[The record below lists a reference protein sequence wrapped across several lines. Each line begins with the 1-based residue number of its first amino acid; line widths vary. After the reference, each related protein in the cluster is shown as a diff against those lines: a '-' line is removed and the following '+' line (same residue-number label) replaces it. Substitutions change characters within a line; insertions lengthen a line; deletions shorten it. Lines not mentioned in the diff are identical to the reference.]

1 MGCATFSIRNCG
13 GRDSKQA
20 KTIFSGAFMAKR
32 RIDLGR
38 RNFLKR
44 SALLGAGAL
53 AAPYLSRSGY
63 AASRDRV
70 TIFHSSVADS
80 IHPYNHSSSPIYGN
94 WQHVIEPL
102 IELDYDKKDYV
113 GVLAESWQ
121 FQGSRWTFKLRKGIK
136 FHNGAPLTSKDVAFS
151 IERMRD
157 EKGGSLQ
164 APNFKDVT
172 EIQTPDDL
180 TVVFVTKQPLAI
192 FLDRLEN
199 RFILSK
205 VAGDKFG
212 DKLYDNPIGTGPYKF
227 VSYQRGG
234 NMVFTRNDDYWG
246 GKAAIKEVVFK
257 KVTEEAARL
266 AALESG
272 QTDFINNVPVHEVA
286 RLQKHPRVRVDQVE
300 GLRMF
305 FLAFNMAHKPWDN
318 KLVRQAA
325 NYCVDAPAIVK
336 NIFDGIGYPC
346 NGPVGANVIG
356 ADPKLKRYPYDPK
369 KAKELLAQAGF
380 SNGCDIQLYYS
391 AGRYPKDREV
401 CQVVAAQMVKGG
413 FRVEL
418 ISQEWALFWD
428 KQGVNGGRL
437 PFYYIGRGTL
447 TDADT
452 LYDQYFRTGTTRRT
466 NYSNPALDKLVE
478 EQQKTAEQKKRVAIL
493 HQAGKMIMDEA
504 LFIPLYNLADIYGVA
519 RNVIW
524 KRRPDEKILGW
535 DMKIK

>member
-1 MGCATFSIRNCG
+1 MRSII
-13 GRDSKQA
+13 D
-20 KTIFSGAFMAKR
+20 R
-32 RIDLGR
+32 RT
-38 RNFLKR
+38 FLK
-44 SALLGAGAL
+44 AGAVL
-53 AAPYLSRSGY
+53 AASAAAGPYLSRNAYG
-63 AASRDRV
+63 ASRDRV
-70 TIFHSSVADS
+70 TIYHSSVADS
-80 IHPYNHSSSPIYGN
+80 INPYNHSSSPIYGN
-94 WQHVIEPL
+94 WQHVMEPL
-102 IELDYDKKDYV
+102 VELDYKKQDYV
-113 GVLAESWQ
+113 GILADSWQ
-121 FQGSRWTFKLRKGIK
+121 FQGNKWTFKLKKGIK

-151 IERMRD
+151 IEKMRD

-172 EIQTPDDL
+172 EVQTPDDL

-234 NMVFTRNDDYWG
+234 NMVFTRNDEYWG
-246 GKAAIKEVVFK
+246 GKAAIKEIVFR
-257 KVTEEAARL
+257 KVTEDAARL

-272 QTDFINNVPVHEVA
+272 QTDFINNVPDHEVA
-286 RLQKHPRVRVDQVE
+286 RLQKHPRIRVDKIE

-305 FLAFNMAHKPWDN
+305 FLAFNTSFKPWDN

-325 NYCVDAPAIVK
+325 NYSIDAPAIVK
-336 NIFDGIGYPC
+336 NIFDGIGYPI

-356 ADPKLKRYPYDPK
+356 ADPKLKRYPYDPQK
-369 KAKELLAQAGF
+369 SKELLTKAGF
-380 SNGCDIQLYYS
+380 PNGCDIQLYYS

-428 KQGVNGGRL
+428 KQGVNGGKL
-437 PFYYIGRGTL
+437 PFYYIGRGSL

-452 LYDQYFRTGTTRRT
+452 LYDQYLRTGTTKRT
-466 NYSNPALDKLVE
+466 TYSNPELDKLIE
-478 EQQKTAEQKKRVAIL
+478 EQQKTADQKKRIAIL
-493 HQAGKMIMDEA
+493 QKAGQIIMEEA
-504 LFIPLYNLADIYGVA
+504 PFIPLYNLADIYGVA
-519 RNVIW
+519 RNLVW
-524 KRRPDEKILGW
+524 KMRPDEKVLGW
-535 DMKIK
+535 DMSIK

>member
-1 MGCATFSIRNCG
+1 MA
-13 GRDSKQA
+13 SK
-20 KTIFSGAFMAKR
+20 KTDVSR
-32 RIDLGR
+32 RK
-38 RNFLKR
+38 FLQR
-44 SALLGAGAL
+44 SAALGVGAAVWPGLLRRA
-53 AAPYLSRSGY
+53 S

-70 TIFHSSVADS
+70 VIYHSSVADS
-80 IHPYNHSSSPIYGN
+80 IHPFNHSSSPIYGN

-102 IELDYDKKDYV
+102 VELDYDKKDYV
-113 GVLAESWQ
+113 GVLAESWE
-121 FQGSRWTFKLRKGIK
+121 FQGKQWVFKLRQGVK

-151 IERMRD
+151 IEKMRD

-172 EIQTPDDL
+172 EVQTPDDQ

-212 DKLYDNPIGTGPYKF
+212 DQLYQNPIGTGPYKF

-246 GKAAIKEVVFK
+246 GKAAIKEVVFR

-272 QTDFINNVPVHEVA
+272 QADFINNVPVHEVA
-286 RLQKHPRVRVDQVE
+286 RFQKHPRVKIDKLE

-305 FLAFNMAHKPWDN
+305 LLAMNVAHKPFDN
-318 KLVRQAA
+318 KLVRQAV
-325 NYCVDAPAIVK
+325 NYSVDAPAIVK
-336 NIFDGIGYPC
+336 NIFDGIGYPL
-346 NGPVGANVIG
+346 NGPVGSNVIG
-356 ADPKLKRYPYDPK
+356 ADPKHKRYPYDPK
-369 KAKELLAQAGF
+369 KARELLAQAGYKD
-380 SNGCDIQLYYS
+380 GCDVQLYYS
-391 AGRYPKDREV
+391 PGRYPKDREV

-428 KQGVNGGRL
+428 KTGVNGGRL
-437 PFYYIGRGTL
+437 PFYYIGRGSL

-452 LYDQYFRTGTTRRT
+452 LYDQYFRTGTTKRT
-466 NYSNPALDKLVE
+466 NYSNPELDKIII
-478 EQQKTAEQKKRVAIL
+478 EQQKTADPKKRVAL
-493 HQAGKMIMDEA
+493 LQQAGKIIMEEA
-504 LFIPLYNLADIYGVA
+504 PMVPLYNLADIYGVA
-519 RNVIW
+519 RNVVW
-524 KRRPDEKILGW
+524 KMRPDEKVLAW

>member
-1 MGCATFSIRNCG
+1 MTGN
-13 GRDSKQA
+13 
-20 KTIFSGAFMAKR
+20 MNR
-32 RIDLGR
+32 RE
-38 RNFLKR
+38 FLKK
-44 SALLGAGAL
+44 SATVAAGTAVG
-53 AAPYLSRSGY
+53 PYFLRQAQ

-102 IELDYDKKDYV
+102 VEYDVGTKDYI

-121 FQGSRWTFKLRKGIK
+121 FQGNKWVFKLRKGVK
-136 FHNGAPLTSKDVAFS
+136 FHNGATFTSKDVAFS
-151 IERMRD
+151 VEKLRD

-164 APNFKDVT
+164 APNFKDVS
-172 EIQTPDDL
+172 EVQTPDDY
-180 TVVFVTKQPLAI
+180 TVIFVTKQPNAV
-192 FLDRLEN
+192 FLDRLDN
-199 RFILSK
+199 RFMLSK
-205 VAGDKFG
+205 EAGDKFG
-212 DKLYDNPIGTGPYKF
+212 DKLFENLVGTGPYKF

-234 NMVFTRNDDYWG
+234 NMVFTRNDEYWG
-246 GKAAIKEVVFK
+246 GKAAIKEVIFK
-257 KVTEEAARL
+257 KVTEDAARL

-272 QTDFINNVPVHEVA
+272 QADFINNVPDHEVA
-286 RLQKHPRVRVDQVE
+286 RLKKHPRVRVDQLE

-305 FLAFNMAHKPWDN
+305 FLAFNFAFKPWDN

-325 NYCVDAPAIVK
+325 NYSVDAPAIIR

-346 NGPVGANVIG
+346 NGPVGANVLG
-356 ADPKLKRYPYDPK
+356 SDPKHKRYPYDPQK
-369 KAKELLAQAGF
+369 SKQLLAQAGF
-380 SNGCDIQLYYS
+380 PNGCDIQLYYS

-437 PFYYIGRGTL
+437 PFYYIGRGSL

-452 LYDQYFRTGTTRRT
+452 LYDQY
-466 NYSNPALDKLVE
+466 
-478 EQQKTAEQKKRVAIL
+478 
-493 HQAGKMIMDEA
+493 
-504 LFIPLYNLADIYGVA
+504 
-519 RNVIW
+519 
-524 KRRPDEKILGW
+524 
-535 DMKIK
+535 

>member
-1 MGCATFSIRNCG
+1 M
-13 GRDSKQA
+13 
-20 KTIFSGAFMAKR
+20 R
-32 RIDLGR
+32 RLIDR
-38 RNFLKR
+38 RTFLKT
-44 SALLGAGAL
+44 SAAL
-53 AAPYLSRSGY
+53 AVNAAAGRYVKGDVY

-70 TIFHSSVADS
+70 TIYHSSVADS
-80 IHPYNHSSSPIYGN
+80 INPYNHSSSPIYGN
-94 WQHVIEPL
+94 WQHVMEPL
-102 IELDYDKKDYV
+102 VELDYKKKDYV
-113 GVLAESWQ
+113 GILADSWQ
-121 FQGSRWTFKLRKGIK
+121 FQGNKWTFKLKKGIK
-136 FHNGAPLTSKDVAFS
+136 FHNGAPLTAKDVAFS
-151 IERMRD
+151 IEKMRD

-172 EIQTPDDL
+172 EVQTPDDL

-234 NMVFTRNDDYWG
+234 NMVFTRNDEYWG
-246 GKAAIKEVVFK
+246 GKAAIKEIVFR
-257 KVTEEAARL
+257 KVTEDAARL

-272 QTDFINNVPVHEVA
+272 QTDFINNVPDHEVA
-286 RLQKHPRVRVDQVE
+286 RLQKHPRIRVDKIE

-305 FLAFNMAHKPWDN
+305 FLAFNTSFKPWDN

-325 NYCVDAPAIVK
+325 NYSIDAPAIVK
-336 NIFDGIGYPC
+336 NIFDGIGYPI

-356 ADPKLKRYPYDPK
+356 ADPKLKRYPYDPQK
-369 KAKELLAQAGF
+369 SKELLTKAGF
-380 SNGCDIQLYYS
+380 PNGCDIQLYYS

-428 KQGVNGGRL
+428 KQGVNGGKL
-437 PFYYIGRGTL
+437 PFYYIGRGSL

-466 NYSNPALDKLVE
+466 TYSNPELDKLIE
-478 EQQKTAEQKKRVAIL
+478 EQQKTADQKKRIAIL
-493 HQAGKMIMDEA
+493 QKAGQMIMEEA
-504 LFIPLYNLADIYGVA
+504 PFIPLYNLADIYGVA
-519 RNVIW
+519 RNLVW
-524 KRRPDEKILGW
+524 KMRPDEKVLGW
-535 DMKIK
+535 DMSVK

>member
-1 MGCATFSIRNCG
+1 
-13 GRDSKQA
+13 
-20 KTIFSGAFMAKR
+20 MAKK
-32 RIDLGR
+32 IGR
-38 RNFLKR
+38 RQFLTQTA
-44 SALLGAGAL
+44 ALGIGMA
-53 AAPYLSRSGY
+53 AAPAFLRNGN

-70 TIFHSSVADS
+70 TIYHSSVADS
-80 IHPYNHSSSPIYGN
+80 IHPYNHSSSPIYGD
-94 WQHVIEPL
+94 WQHVMEPL
-102 IELDYDKKDYV
+102 IELDYNKKDYV
-113 GVLAESWQ
+113 GVLADSWQ
-121 FQGSRWTFKLRKGIK
+121 FQGNKWLFKLKKGIK
-136 FHNGAPLTSKDVAFS
+136 FHNGAQLTSKDVAFS
-151 IERMRD
+151 IEKMRD

-172 EIQTPDDL
+172 EVQTPDDL
-180 TVVFVTKQPLAI
+180 TVIFVTKQPLAI

-234 NMVFTRNDDYWG
+234 NMVFARNDEYWG
-246 GKAAIKEVVFK
+246 GKAAIKEVIFR
-257 KVTEEAARL
+257 KVTEDAARL

-272 QTDFINNVPVHEVA
+272 QADFINNVPDHEVA
-286 RLQKHPRVRVDQVE
+286 RLQKHPRVRIDKVE

-305 FLAFNMAHKPWDN
+305 FLAFNMAFKPWDN

-325 NYCVDAPAIVK
+325 NYSVDAPAIVK

-356 ADPKLKRYPYDPK
+356 ADPKLKRYPYDPQ
-369 KAKELLAQAGF
+369 KAKQLLTQAGF
-380 SNGCDIQLYYS
+380 PNGCDIQLYYS
-391 AGRYPKDREV
+391 AGRYPKDKEV

-428 KQGVNGGRL
+428 KQGVNGGKL
-437 PFYYIGRGTL
+437 PFYYIGRGSL

-452 LYDQYFRTGTTRRT
+452 LYDQYFRTGTTKRT
-466 NYSNPALDKLVE
+466 NYSNPELDKVIE
-478 EQQKTAEQKKRVAIL
+478 EQQKTADQKKRVAL
-493 HQAGKMIMDEA
+493 LQQAGKTIMEEA
-504 LFIPLYNLADIYGVA
+504 PFIPLYNLVDIYGVA
-519 RNVIW
+519 RNLIW
-524 KRRPDEKILGW
+524 QMRPDEKVLGW